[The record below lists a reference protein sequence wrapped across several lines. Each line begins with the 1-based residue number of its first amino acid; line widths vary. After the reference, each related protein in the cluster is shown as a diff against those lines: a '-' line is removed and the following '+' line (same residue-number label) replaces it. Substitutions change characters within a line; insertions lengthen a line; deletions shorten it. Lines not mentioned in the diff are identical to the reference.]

1 MVRVATRPHHRDAT
15 SDPPGRAAITHGI
28 DVAAKTR
35 RREEDASGSA
45 RMTDQLAYLIASL
58 NRQLEADLSERLR
71 PGGVP
76 IEQFRILEVLDAG
89 EPCAMGEI
97 AARALIETPTLT
109 KIIDRMTTEG
119 LVYRAPD
126 PNDRRRVMVLTA
138 PGGKALFKRLRGV
151 STAQEQRIVE
161 MLQSDKAAELRSL
174 LRELLQ

>member
-1 MVRVATRPHHRDAT
+1 MA
-15 SDPPGRAAITHGI
+15 S
-28 DVAAKTR
+28 KTR
-35 RREEDASGSA
+35 HRKGDASGSA

-109 KIIDRMTTEG
+109 KIIDRMTAEG

-126 PNDRRRVMVLTA
+126 PGDRRRVMVLTA
-138 PGGKALFKRLRGV
+138 PDGKALFKRLRGV
-151 STAQEQRIVE
+151 STAQEQRIVDT
-161 MLQSDKAAELRSL
+161 LASDKAAALKTL